1 MARIDIGMLNETF
14 AAWNADKAPRLA
26 AAIAF
31 STVFAIAPLLIVSI
45 AIIGAA
51 MGFTGTAHPHG
62 DIENALVGQVAR
74 AAGTDAGT
82 LVRGMVDTSFG
93 KPRENVVAQ
102 IAGWTTF
109 VLGASGLFVAL
120 QDSLNTIWDAK
131 PPERHQNILIM
142 LRDRAATLSMLLVI
156 GSLMAMSSLLNVG
169 ISLVSAHF
177 ALALPFANA
186 GLLFAAIN
194 WSVSVIVI
202 AVLFGLIFK
211 VLPDVD
217 VAWKDVEIG
226 AFVTAFLF
234 VIGQALIG
242 SYISKAG
249 VASAYGAAGALL
261 AVLVWIYYSALILL
275 LGAEFTKTYAGRNR
289 AVPEPRLAP
298 TTGGERAA

>member
-1 MARIDIGMLNETF
+1 MARIDIGMLKETF

-156 GSLMAMSSLLNVG
+156 GFLMAMSSLLNVG

-177 ALALPFANA
+177 AHALPFANA

-226 AFVTAFLF
+226 AFVTALLF

-289 AVPEPRLAP
+289 SVPEPRLAP
-298 TTGGERAA
+298 TTGGEPAA